1 MADEP
6 ENLTLRMFRHL
17 DTKLDTIMD
26 RTHDLTARM
35 SLVEDQLVGLRAEI
49 VGLRTD
55 FVRLEHRMDRVDDQL
70 VRIKRRLDLT
80 EA

>member
-1 MADEP
+1 MTMVDEP

-17 DTKLDTIMD
+17 DAKLDRI
-26 RTHDLTARM
+26 HDLTARM
-35 SLVEDQLVGLRAEI
+35 SSVEDQLVALRTEI

-55 FVRLEHRMDRVDDQL
+55 VVRLEHRMDRFDDQL